1 MIREVLAKKD
11 FAFRGDYTEM
21 LKLAL
26 ILLTG
31 ELPEGFNLAQ
41 PGAVSKAR
49 WMSKFIYSCKLVVLR
64 YKIFK
69 ELGVRIMTH
78 AQADLI
84 ERFVKWACLVWVK
97 WWIRCP
103 LVAEAG
109 LVDLEQLHDIRSY
122 PDPTIARATERS
134 LHLHLWYLT
143 QELSPL
149 ALFSS

>member
-1 MIREVLAKKD
+1 MIREILAKKD

-78 AQADLI
+78 AQ
-84 ERFVKWACLVWVK
+84 
-97 WWIRCP
+97 
-103 LVAEAG
+103 G
-109 LVDLEQLHDIRSY
+109 
-122 PDPTIARATERS
+122 TG
-134 LHLHLWYLT
+134 
-143 QELSPL
+143 
-149 ALFSS
+149 